1 MVKSFCISMMM
12 RAFFSHGPYRFPMTA
27 GKKSCNAPQCGQV
40 PRNFENCGNFRHHCQ
55 ICAAPVNFHFLLQ
68 CRTICPIWAQCR
80 QLGAIGTTGLRFAAM
95 PAMRPQCPQ
104 CAAMALSRLSGAAGS
119 CHAPAMP
126 LGRAAMQ
133 PLCGEPRWNARRPG
147 PRPARPAMH
156 AQCSAMGASRAH
168 CSPPHNNWHYEAVLG
183 AIHLQCERS
192 GAQCAQGAQW
202 AQWAGNVCCVPA
214 IAQCA
219 RNSCNAT
226 EPGTVP
232 TMGVILLKSVKWPP
246 TSANQPEIQ
255 LDGQF

>member
-1 MVKSFCISMMM
+1 
-12 RAFFSHGPYRFPMTA
+12 MTA

-40 PRNFENCGNFRHHCQ
+40 PRNFENCDNFRHHCQ

-126 LGRAAMQ
+126 SGRAAMQ
-133 PLCGEPRWNARRPG
+133 PLCGKPRWNARRPG

-168 CSPPHNNWHYEAVLG
+168 CSPTHTIGTMRPCWAPSTRNASAMGRNASAMGAMGAMGGQCVLY
-183 AIHLQCERS
+183 
-192 GAQCAQGAQW
+192 
-202 AQWAGNVCCVPA
+202 
-214 IAQCA
+214 A
-219 RNSCNAT
+219 RNSAMR
-226 EPGTVP
+226 P
-232 TMGVILLKSVKWPP
+232 
-246 TSANQPEIQ
+246 Q
-255 LDGQF
+255 